1 MRVHQP
7 NSFTSFFRLYS
18 SLFIFYGYYCTN
30 FIINKNKSLYLGEN
44 LRVDALL
51 SDWAAAAAEQSS
63 GNDNDDTDSA
73 HSINEL
79 SS

>member
-1 MRVHQP
+1 
-7 NSFTSFFRLYS
+7 
-18 SLFIFYGYYCTN
+18 LFINQTVSTVSFIFSTFKLYYCTN
-30 FIINKNKSLYLGEN
+30 FIINKNKSLYLGVN

-51 SDWAAAAAEQSS
+51 SGWIAAAAEQSS
-63 GNDNDDTDSA
+63 GNDNDDTDST